1 MIDLFAKNG
10 HPLIMGVVNVTPDSF
25 SDGGAFLDHDM
36 AIRHGKRLLSEG
48 ADILDIGGESTRP
61 DAASITPEIEMARI
75 MPVIEGLQ
83 DEKALISI
91 DTSHSETMLKTLY
104 IGVSMINDVQALQG
118 EGALSVLAQS
128 DVPICLMHMQG
139 TPKTM
144 QQDPVYKD
152 IIHDIMRFF
161 EERIAACEA
170 AGISKDRI
178 VIDPGIGFGKTL
190 AHNLLILKEIAR
202 FKALECP
209 VMIGL
214 SRKSM
219 IEKICPGTLP
229 QDRLAGS
236 LSGALWAAFQ
246 GADILR
252 VHDVAQ
258 TKQALDVWLAITR
271 NE

>member
-1 MIDLFAKNG
+1 
-10 HPLIMGVVNVTPDSF
+10 MGVVNVTPDSF
-25 SDGGAFLDHDM
+25 SDGGEYLDHAM
-36 AIRHGKRLLSEG
+36 AIRHGKRLVSEG

-61 DAASITPEIEMARI
+61 DAASITPEIEQERI
-75 MPVIEGLQ
+75 LPVIEGLQ

-91 DTSHSETMLKTLY
+91 DTRHTETMLKTLNM
-104 IGVSMINDVQALQG
+104 GVSMMNDVQALQG
-118 EGALSVLAQS
+118 EGAMSVLAQS
-128 DVPICLMHMQG
+128 DVPVCLMHMQG

-144 QQDPVYKD
+144 QQAPIYKD
-152 IIHDIMRFF
+152 IIDDIMHFF
-161 EERIAACEA
+161 EERLKACES

-178 VIDPGIGFGKTL
+178 VLDPGIGFGKTL
-190 AHNLLILKEIAR
+190 AHNLLILKEIKR
-202 FKALECP
+202 FKALGCP

-236 LSGALWAAFQ
+236 LAGALWAASQ

-258 TKQALDVWLAITR
+258 TKQALDVWLAITQ
-271 NE
+271 N